1 MTRTRLR
8 VFAATALL
16 CAAGAVLG
24 DGLQDKALPEIA
36 GYREWTRLNEKPVV
50 VKFAF
55 DAGGG

>member
-24 DGLQDKALPEIA
+24 DGLQDQTLNEVA
-36 GYREWTRLNEKPVV
+36 GYREWTRLTEKPIQ
-50 VKFAF
+50 F
-55 DAGGG
+55 DISFESLAG